1 MSFPENFMWGGATA
15 ANQIEGAY
23 NEDGK
28 GLSQQDIMPKGI
40 SGAITEVPTS
50 DNLKL
55 TGIDYYHR
63 FKEDIALFHQMGLN
77 VYRMSIAWSRIF
89 PDGDEEKPNEAGL
102 SFYDKVF
109 DECHKY
115 GIEPMVTL
123 SHYEI
128 PLNLCKKYDGFK
140 NRKVIDYFVRYART
154 VMNRY
159 KNKVKY
165 WITFNEINVTV
176 LSPLLGA
183 GILTPKNELTKQ
195 DMYQAAHHQLVAS
208 ALVSK
213 IGRDINPEFKIG
225 CMVASAPRYPMTC
238 NPEDILCAME
248 EQQEVS
254 YFVHVHCKGEY
265 PYYAKRI
272 FENYHVKLLIT
283 EEDRDILKNTVDFI
297 SFSYYNSKTVS
308 KHPENHSTASG
319 NLMRGLKNPY
329 LEYSEYDYPLDPKG
343 IRYMLNYFYEHYEKP
358 LFIAENGLGQQDTL
372 ITAKDS
378 SKTVLDDYRIKF
390 VYNHLKEVKEAINDG
405 VDVFGYA
412 SWGIID
418 LVSAASAEMSKRYGF
433 IYVDRNQDGSGS
445 LERYKKKSF
454 YWYKEV
460 IETNGGNII

>member
-1 MSFPENFMWGGATA
+1 MSFPKNFMWGGATA
-15 ANQIEGAY
+15 ANQLEGAY
-23 NEDGK
+23 NLDGK

-40 SGAITEVPTS
+40 MGPITQKPTV

-55 TGIDYYHR
+55 VGIDYYHR
-63 FKEDIALFHQMGLN
+63 YKEDIALFHEMGLK

-89 PDGDEEKPNEAGL
+89 PNGEEEVPNELGL

-109 DECHKY
+109 DECLKY

-128 PLNLCKKYDGFK
+128 PLNLCRKYDGFR
-140 NRKVIDYFVRYART
+140 NRKVIDYFVKYAA
-154 VMNRY
+154 VVLNCY
-159 KNKVKY
+159 KDKVKY

-183 GILTPKNELTKQ
+183 GVLTPRAELTKQ
-195 DMYQAAHHQLVAS
+195 QMYQTAHHQLVAS
-208 ALVSK
+208 ACVTKLAK
-213 IGRDINPEFKIG
+213 DINPDFKIG

-238 NPEDILCAME
+238 NPDDIITAME

-254 YFVHVHCKGEY
+254 YFVHVHCTGEY

-272 FENYHVKLLIT
+272 FKNNNIKLEIT
-283 EEDRDILKNTVDFI
+283 QEDQSVLKNTVDFI

-308 KHPENHSTASG
+308 KNPENYQLAAG
-319 NLMRGLKNPY
+319 NIMRGLRNPY
-329 LEYSEYDYPLDPKG
+329 LEYSEYNYPIDAKG
-343 IRYMLNYFYEHYEKP
+343 IRYMLNYFYEHYNKP

-372 ITAKDS
+372 IVDEMGN
-378 SKTVLDDYRIKF
+378 KTVMDDYRIK
-390 VYNHLKEVKEAINDG
+390 YANDHLKQVKQALEDG
-405 VDVFGYA
+405 VEVFGYA

-418 LVSAASAEMSKRYGF
+418 LVSAASAEISKRYGF
-433 IYVDRNQDGSGS
+433 IYVDRNQDGSGT
-445 LERYKKKSF
+445 LDRYKKKSF

-460 IETNGGNII
+460 IETNGENI